1 MFHRQSSLHA
11 TNERK
16 RLLPTCCIV
25 SSSSPSPISLNNSLF
40 SLFLSFLILMWILFS
55 TKNFS
60 FFFSFSH
67 FFYRTSRLEAKKRR
81 KFAVCYFL
89 LFKKYTSQWNGIVR
103 TGKKAT
109 RKEAKY
115 FLCCFVF
122 VLFNE
127 QTNEPIQTFKYKST
141 KVLRL
146 SCFCFQL
153 FALIFLC
160 FVYLFMFL
168 SMNKGAEVESKNK
181 SLSSERSV
189 YWVTSLSSAPAG
201 KPRLKSEE
209 RKTLE
214 NETLR
219 HVLCFYDFPV
229 VNFFLYFEKVKKY
242 KRKVQIVISR
252 IYFFIFFFHMNLI

>member
-1 MFHRQSSLHA
+1 MFYRQSSLHA

-89 LFKKYTSQWNGIVR
+89 LFKKNTSQWNGIVR

-181 SLSSERSV
+181 SLSSECLLGDITQLRSCGK
-189 YWVTSLSSAPAG
+189 TSAQVRGKENAWERNASACS
-201 KPRLKSEE
+201 L
-209 RKTLE
+209 
-214 NETLR
+214 
-219 HVLCFYDFPV
+219 
-229 VNFFLYFEKVKKY
+229 FLWF
-242 KRKVQIVISR
+242 SCC
-252 IYFFIFFFHMNLI
+252 